1 MPPRD
6 HLRGFISIKQPS
18 GVCGGGGA
26 VAGEQHMPVIPI
38 LRRLQLEHHEF
49 EASLDLHS
57 RSLSQRKKKKKR
69 ARADIFG

>member
-18 GVCGGGGA
+18 GGGGGA
-26 VAGEQHMPVIPI
+26 AAGEQHMPVIPI

-57 RSLSQRKKKKKR
+57 KSLSQRKKKK

>member
-18 GVCGGGGA
+18 GVCVGGA
-26 VAGEQHMPVIPI
+26 AAGEQHMPVIPI

-57 RSLSQRKKKKKR
+57 KSLSQRKKKK